1 MLAYRHTQRSC
12 CSSRIMPLSSTVL
25 MRYLLYVAQSLDLN
39 KVKRTDKF
47 LIHLELKTHP
57 IFLLVLRVL
66 FDAFF
71 FIFLFE
77 FIIEIPTRLI
87 CFCSF
92 LSSFLIYSF
101 TFQVSTNPCQP
112 TLYANLFP
120 SFIFY
125 NIPGQPSFKC

>member
-71 FIFLFE
+71 FYFFILFYYWDTHPLNLLLLLPLIFLDLQFHLSG
-77 FIIEIPTRLI
+77 FNQPLSAHFVCKPISIIHL
-87 CFCSF
+87 
-92 LSSFLIYSF
+92 LQYSRTTKF
-101 TFQVSTNPCQP
+101 
-112 TLYANLFP
+112 
-120 SFIFY
+120 
-125 NIPGQPSFKC
+125 